1 MRLGLLTGQFGPDIR
16 IDYDLILEAERLGYS
31 SVWTAEAYGC
41 DAVAPLAFIA
51 AKTTKIGL
59 GTAIMQM
66 PARSPAMAAMTA
78 MTLDRLS
85 GGRFTLGLGPSGP
98 QVVEGWHGVA
108 YGRPLSRTRE
118 YVSIVRK
125 ILAREDRL
133 QHSGYHYQIPY
144 TGEGATGLGKPLKSI
159 LHGRADMKI
168 YTAAITPKGLACSG
182 EVADGVFPVWMDPGK
197 PEALVPHIEEGFAK
211 SGNAKSLLDFDIAP
225 FVTCIVGDDL
235 DSCRMPV
242 KGMLSL
248 YIGGMGARGKNFY
261 TDYATRLGYEEAALK
276 IQDLYLD
283 GKKAEALAA
292 VPDELADAIS
302 LVGTRER
309 ITERIEAWKK
319 SPASTLLLGAQQ
331 PEAIRLLAELV
342 L

>member
-1 MRLGLLTGQFGPDIR
+1 MQLGLLTGYFGPDIS

-31 SVWTAEAYGC
+31 AVWTSEAYGC
-41 DAVAPLAFIA
+41 DAIVPLAFIA
-51 AKTTKIGL
+51 AKTTTIGL

-66 PARSPAMAAMTA
+66 PARTPAMTA
-78 MTLDRLS
+78 MTAMTIDRLS
-85 GGRFTLGLGPSGP
+85 GGRFLLGIGPSGP
-98 QVVEGWHGVA
+98 QVVEGWHGVP
-108 YGRPLSRTRE
+108 YGRPLTRTRE

-125 ILAREDRL
+125 VLAREGRL
-133 QHSGYHYQIPY
+133 EHDGYHYQIPY
-144 TGEGATGLGKPLKSI
+144 MGEGATGLGKPLKSI
-159 LHGRADMKI
+159 LHGRADMKV

-182 EVADGVFPVWMDPGK
+182 EIADGVFPVWMDPEK
-197 PEALVPHIEEGFAK
+197 PEALVPYIEEGFAK
-211 SGNAKSLLDFDIAP
+211 RDSAKNLDDFDIAP
-225 FVTCIVGDDL
+225 FVTCIVGDDI
-235 DSCRMPV
+235 DNCRMPV
-242 KGMLSL
+242 KGMLAL

-331 PEAIRLLAELV
+331 PEAIQLLAELV